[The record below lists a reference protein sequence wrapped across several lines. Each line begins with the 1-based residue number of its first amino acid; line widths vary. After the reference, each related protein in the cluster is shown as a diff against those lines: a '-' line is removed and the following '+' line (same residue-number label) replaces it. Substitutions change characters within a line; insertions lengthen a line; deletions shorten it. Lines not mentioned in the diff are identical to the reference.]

1 MDILKGLFGLAV
13 LVGIAWLFS
22 LNRRAVDWKL
32 VLTGIGLQVGFAACV
47 LLGAGWV
54 AWVQR
59 YSGAGPTT
67 DVVATWMLI
76 VGILAT
82 LGAIAVFT
90 PMAADAPQRA
100 NVRKV
105 GVAMLFA
112 AVLLALPFAG
122 KIFEFLSAAFVK
134 VLGFVNA
141 GSGFIFGSLMDIP
154 KFGFIFAFQVL
165 PTIIFFAAL
174 MGVLYH
180 LNVMQA
186 IVRAMAWAITKVMR
200 VSGAE
205 TTSVCASV
213 FIGQTEAPLTVRP
226 YIPKMTESELLTMMI
241 GGMAHIAG
249 GVLAAYVGMLG
260 GGDQAAMEFYA
271 KHLLAASIMAAPAT
285 LVIAKLLVPETGEP
299 LTRGTVKMEVEK
311 TSSNVIDAAAAGAA
325 DGLRLALNIGAML
338 LAFIALIALLNWPLG
353 ELGAVDWGA
362 LPAGLRLALTAGGAI
377 VAAGALV
384 SAANAMGYANVAR
397 VPSRPGVGGAV
408 LALLV
413 AVLAVMIVVWSR
425 SEAGFTIDGWLTA
438 NAGRPTQ
445 LGLQALF
452 GYLLAPLAWVIGVP
466 WQDASTVGSL
476 IGQKVVINE
485 FVAYLQLAD
494 IVNGNVPGV
503 ELTPKGTLIATYALC
518 GFANFSS
525 IAIQIGGIGGL
536 APERRH
542 DLARFG
548 LRAVLGGS
556 LATFM
561 TATIAGVLS
570 SYGA

>member
-1 MDILKGLFGLAV
+1 MDILFGLFGLAV
-13 LVGIAWLFS
+13 LIGIAWLFS
-22 LNRRAVDWKL
+22 INKRAVDWKL
-32 VLTGIGLQVGFAACV
+32 VATGVALQVAFASLV
-47 LLGAGWV
+47 LLVPGGK
-54 AWVQR
+54 
-59 YSGAGPTT
+59 
-67 DVVATWMLI
+67 DV
-76 VGILAT
+76 
-82 LGAIAVFT
+82 F
-90 PMAADAPQRA
+90 Q
-100 NVRKV
+100 
-105 GVAMLFA
+105 
-112 AVLLALPFAG
+112 
-122 KIFEFLSAAFVK
+122 FLSDIFVK
-134 VLGFVNA
+134 VLSYVAA
-141 GSGFIFGSLMDIP
+141 GSSFVFGSLVDIP
-154 KFGFIFAFQVL
+154 KNGFIFAFQVL

-249 GVLAAYVGMLG
+249 GVLAAYVMMLG
-260 GGDQAAMEFYA
+260 GPDPATQGFYA

-285 LVIAKLLVPETGEP
+285 LVIAKILVPETGEP

-311 TSSNVIDAAAAGAA
+311 TASNVIDAAAAGAA

-338 LAFIALIALLNWPLG
+338 LAFIALIAMINGPLAWLGTFAWSSLPPAVNWALTLVAIGLAAFLAFLAAKALG
-353 ELGAVDWGA
+353 LVASPQAPVRRPGMATLAILGAVGA
-362 LPAGLRLALTAGGAI
+362 L
-377 VAAGALV
+377 
-384 SAANAMGYANVAR
+384 M
-397 VPSRPGVGGAV
+397 
-408 LALLV
+408 LV
-413 AVLAVMIVVWSR
+413 AFLHSQ
-425 SEAGFTIDGWLTA
+425 AGFTINGNLTA
-438 NAGRPTQ
+438 LTGRETA
-445 LGLQALF
+445 LSLQTIF
-452 GYLLAPLAWVIGVP
+452 GYVLAPLAWVIGVP
-466 WQDASTVGSL
+466 WQDANTVGSL

-494 IVNGNVPGV
+494 IVNGNAGGV
-503 ELTPKGTLIATYALC
+503 TLTEKGTLIATYALC

-536 APERRH
+536 APERRS
-542 DLARFG
+542 DLARLG

-561 TATIAGVLS
+561 TATIAGVLTT
-570 SYGA
+570 YGS